1 MNRGNG
7 YDGYSRSN
15 NAVNAEEEGRYPAS
29 KAAKILGITTDTLK
43 HFFETDH
50 MEWHHVS
57 KHYNKVKFYD
67 VSEIE
72 KEITQEVLDFDKE
85 VRRKKRENKPV
96 KLSGC
101 EVEWIEWVGTGR
113 NKRKVEHK
121 EQGCKI
127 EISGQKHVITTKS
140 GHTFTKMLGA
150 NGFSYKTKEQLK
162 SEADAIKQRK
172 QRQKQATTK
181 LNTDLKAMLSDK
193 SKQLVVVDYRNYVRN
208 SDTNKIEALR
218 IDEQDQEFEKLT
230 QKAFKEKLQQ
240 SGLDYAQRTV
250 GECIKNGYSRL
261 GVSLLVIHSEE
272 PQSVLQELK
281 QNRVDSLLEIGKREG
296 LDELKEYIDI
306 DILSEHIKHRK
317 DDLAMS
323 IKDKINEE
331 QMQSFINKNHSKQEQ
346 ENVEVVKQSRRNKN
360 RLR

>member
-1 MNRGNG
+1 M
-7 YDGYSRSN
+7 
-15 NAVNAEEEGRYPAS
+15 
-29 KAAKILGITTDTLK
+29 
-43 HFFETDH
+43 
-50 MEWHHVS
+50 
-57 KHYNKVKFYD
+57 
-67 VSEIE
+67 
-72 KEITQEVLDFDKE
+72 LDFDKE
-85 VRRKKRENKPV
+85 VRRKKRENKPA

-162 SEADAIKQRK
+162 SEADAIKQHK

-181 LNTDLKAMLSDK
+181 LNADLKAMLSDK

-250 GECIKNGYSRL
+250 AECIENGYSRL
-261 GVSLLVIHSEE
+261 GVSQLVIHSED

-281 QNRVDSLLEIGKREG
+281 QNRVDSYLEIGKREG
-296 LDELKEYIDI
+296 LEELKEYVDI
-306 DILSEHIKHRK
+306 DVLSEHIKHRK
-317 DDLAMS
+317 DDLAIS

>member
-1 MNRGNG
+1 M
-7 YDGYSRSN
+7 
-15 NAVNAEEEGRYPAS
+15 
-29 KAAKILGITTDTLK
+29 
-43 HFFETDH
+43 
-50 MEWHHVS
+50 
-57 KHYNKVKFYD
+57 
-67 VSEIE
+67 
-72 KEITQEVLDFDKE
+72 
-85 VRRKKRENKPV
+85 
-96 KLSGC
+96 
-101 EVEWIEWVGTGR
+101 
-113 NKRKVEHK
+113 
-121 EQGCKI
+121 
-127 EISGQKHVITTKS
+127 ITTKA
-140 GHTFTKMLGA
+140 GHTFTKMLNA

-162 SEADAIKQRK
+162 SEADAIKQHK
-172 QRQKQATTK
+172 QRKKQATTK
-181 LNTDLKAMLSDK
+181 LNADLKAMLSDK

-250 GECIKNGYSRL
+250 AECIENGYSRL
-261 GVSLLVIHSEE
+261 GVSQLVIHSED

-281 QNRVDSLLEIGKREG
+281 QNRVDSYLEIGKREG
-296 LDELKEYIDI
+296 LEELKEYVDI
-306 DILSEHIKHRK
+306 DVLSEHIKHRK
-317 DDLAMS
+317 DDLAIS